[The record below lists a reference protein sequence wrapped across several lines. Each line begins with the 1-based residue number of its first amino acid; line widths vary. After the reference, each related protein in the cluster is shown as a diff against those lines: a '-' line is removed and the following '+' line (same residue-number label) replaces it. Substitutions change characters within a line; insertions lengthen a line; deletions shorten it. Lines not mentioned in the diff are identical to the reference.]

1 MDRRAG
7 NVLVLMMGIVLISS
21 SRADVLNYAREW
33 TSRNDEN
40 KAITSPSQPQAEE
53 DKSSAPRQKSA
64 VQRSLPGEKSKAPP
78 PAATRKKRV
87 PPAVA
92 ADKRMTSPAIT
103 PSKPTDKQAPTVA
116 EDRDKLVAG
125 ASKNPS
131 LPDPQILGRWFKA
144 LRQHASLS
152 PAEIDLRENFQ
163 LSRNEV
169 ERLKAQLALRHREV
183 QQQFVTLQAAS
194 EQLAAAME
202 NNGKQQQ
209 ELQAL
214 TVRANQLE
222 EKNAQWQVVTR
233 KLQSSLKQ
241 AQHPALPATDD
252 ELADFA
258 AGMAMGFDILGVLEQ
273 RNEQGVHVDKA
284 AFLAGI
290 SETIRGERRLSQEEF
305 ERHLNRA
312 NQRVEDAMHKIK
324 QQKEARDNAWL
335 EKFRQEEG
343 IQTAGEQAWYKVI
356 HAGEPLFE
364 DEHSEAALT
373 ISVNRRLSDGTVI
386 ADTDLTGLVLQEKLS
401 DLPGW
406 LQIVVKDIR
415 LHGEAELA
423 VKVDEYGDPRKHGNY
438 IEHWRIRVIESH
450 AM

>member
-1 MDRRAG
+1 MTKIKPLHPRLSHKRRKTNLLRRVKNLLYSDRCP
-7 NVLVLMMGIVLISS
+7 V
-21 SRADVLNYAREW
+21 
-33 TSRNDEN
+33 RNQ
-40 KAITSPSQPQAEE
+40 KLRLR
-53 DKSSAPRQKSA
+53 RQ
-64 VQRSLPGEKSKAPP
+64 QE
-78 PAATRKKRV
+78 KRV

-183 QQQFVTLQAAS
+183 QQQFVALQAAS

-273 RNEQGVHVDKA
+273 RNEQDVHVDKA

-343 IQTAGEQAWYKVI
+343 YKLRVSRPGI
-356 HAGEPLFE
+356 KSSMRESRCSRMSTLK
-364 DEHSEAALT
+364 
-373 ISVNRRLSDGTVI
+373 RR
-386 ADTDLTGLVLQEKLS
+386 
-401 DLPGW
+401 
-406 LQIVVKDIR
+406 
-415 LHGEAELA
+415 
-423 VKVDEYGDPRKHGNY
+423 
-438 IEHWRIRVIESH
+438 
-450 AM
+450 